1 MTLEL
6 TDQTLGFE
14 DTLASLRADREAG
27 CADGKRFQKAV
38 LRHAKEIPSWEIVK
52 CWNYEE

>member
-6 TDQTLGFE
+6 TNQTLGFE

-27 CADGKRFQKAV
+27 DADGKRFQKAV
-38 LRHAKEIPSWEIVK
+38 LRHAKEIPSLGNRQVLEL
-52 CWNYEE
+52 